1 VWLPGQN
8 QCKPYFGFL
17 KMALK
22 IRINAIPPMHMTRRT
37 SGVIW
42 SIACIFFGFRN
53 ESGLVI

>member
-1 VWLPGQN
+1 
-8 QCKPYFGFL
+8 
-17 KMALK
+17 MALK